1 LTFWVGGGRFH
12 VPKIYEKGETQAMS
26 AEPPQKLL
34 AKWQQ
39 GDLTVEQ
46 AIGQL
51 LQHLVALH
59 KLLDDLKRQLLK
71 LLPKDKK

>member
-1 LTFWVGGGRFH
+1 
-12 VPKIYEKGETQAMS
+12 MS

-59 KLLDDLKRQLLK
+59 KLLDDLKQQLLR

>member
-1 LTFWVGGGRFH
+1 LGWPFFLGLNLAERRD
-12 VPKIYEKGETQAMS
+12 KAMS

-34 AKWQQ
+34 KLWQQ

-71 LLPKDKK
+71 LLPKDNK

>member
-1 LTFWVGGGRFH
+1 L
-12 VPKIYEKGETQAMS
+12 I
-26 AEPPQKLL
+26 

-51 LQHLVALH
+51 LQHLAAIY
-59 KLLDDLKRQLLK
+59 KLLDDLKQQLLK
-71 LLPKDKK
+71 LLPKENK

>member
-1 LTFWVGGGRFH
+1 
-12 VPKIYEKGETQAMS
+12 MS
-26 AEPPQKLL
+26 ADPPQKLL
-34 AKWQQ
+34 SKWQQ

-51 LQHLVALH
+51 LQHLAAVY
-59 KLLDDLKRQLLK
+59 KLLDDLKQQLLK

>member
-1 LTFWVGGGRFH
+1 
-12 VPKIYEKGETQAMS
+12 MS

-34 AKWQQ
+34 KLWQQ

-51 LQHLVALH
+51 LQHLVTLY
-59 KLLDDLKRQLLK
+59 KLLDDIKGQWLK

>member
-1 LTFWVGGGRFH
+1 
-12 VPKIYEKGETQAMS
+12 MS

-34 AKWQQ
+34 KLWQQ

>member
-1 LTFWVGGGRFH
+1 VAVFIGLNLLERRN
-12 VPKIYEKGETQAMS
+12 QAMS

-71 LLPKDKK
+71 LLPKDNKH

>member
-1 LTFWVGGGRFH
+1 
-12 VPKIYEKGETQAMS
+12 MS

-39 GDLTVEQ
+39 DDLTPEQ
-46 AIGQL
+46 AIGQI
-51 LQHLVALH
+51 LQHLAAIY
-59 KLLDDLKRQLLK
+59 KLLDDLKQQLLK